1 MYSPGL
7 PTGQP
12 DPGMPILSVMRTLIR
27 GTDVIGAGGAIA
39 PAMDVVIE
47 GNRFTS
53 VVPAG
58 RTRGSFDRTIDGEGR
73 LLSPG
78 FINAHTHL
86 AMTLFRGKAG
96 DVPLMRWLEE
106 EIWPVERMLTAEDV
120 RWFSRLGLIEMIRSG
135 TVAFADMYF
144 FMEETA
150 QAVEEAG
157 LRALLSYGIIA
168 PTTDRIDPE
177 LQKAEEFARQ
187 WNGAAEGRITTA
199 LSPHAP
205 YTCLPELWTQ
215 ATRLARELKIPIH
228 THLAETEEEVQRMR
242 AETGRSPVE
251 WLEGLGAFSVPTL
264 AAHCVHV
271 SEKDCNILAAHK
283 VAAVHCPSSN
293 ARLACGIAPAADML
307 KAGVNVALG
316 TDGPGSSGSLDL
328 MREMR
333 LAALLGKLQQEDPQ
347 AVSPDVAF
355 SMATQ
360 RGAAALGWGNEIG
373 TIAEGRLADGILV
386 SRQGAHM
393 VPGYNPLT
401 ALVYSAGRADVRS
414 VFVNGRM
421 LMDEGRLLTL
431 DEEKITAKCR
441 ELAQK
446 YR

>member
-1 MYSPGL
+1 
-7 PTGQP
+7 
-12 DPGMPILSVMRTLIR
+12 MRTLIR
-27 GTDVIGAGGAIA
+27 GTAVIGAGGEVT

-47 GNRFTS
+47 GNRFAS

-58 RTRGSFDRTIDGEGR
+58 RAQGPFDRTIEGEGR
-73 LLSPG
+73 ILAPG
-78 FINAHTHL
+78 FVNAHTHL
-86 AMTLFRGKAG
+86 AMTLFRGKAR
-96 DVPLMRWLEE
+96 DLPLMRWLEE
-106 EIWPVERMLTAEDV
+106 EVWPVEQKLTAEDV
-120 RWFSRLGLIEMIRSG
+120 RWFSLLGLVEMIRSG

-168 PTTDRIDPE
+168 PTTDRIEPE
-177 LQKAEEFARQ
+177 LRRAGDFARE
-187 WNGAAEGRITTA
+187 WNGAAEGRIATA

-205 YTCLPELWTQ
+205 YTCLPELWTK
-215 ATRLARELKIPIH
+215 ATGLARELKLPIH
-228 THLAETEEEVQRMR
+228 THVAETEDEVQRMR

-271 SEKDCNILAAHK
+271 SEKDCDILAAHQ
-283 VAAVHCPSSN
+283 VTAVHCPSSN
-293 ARLACGIAPAADML
+293 ARLACGIAPVADML
-307 KAGVNVALG
+307 KAGVNVTLG

-333 LAALLGKLQQEDPQ
+333 LAALLGKLRQRDPQ
-347 AVSPDVAF
+347 AISPEVAF

-360 RGAAALGWGNEIG
+360 RRAAALGWGNEIG
-373 TIAEGRLADGILV
+373 TIAAGRLADGILV
-386 SRQGAHM
+386 AQQGAHM

-401 ALVYSAGRADVRS
+401 DLVYSAVQADVRS

-431 DEEKITAKCR
+431 DEERITAKCR
-441 ELAQK
+441 ELAQR